1 MSRPVPDWEPGGGV
15 SRPASLTVA
24 ASPARCIAPRLDGV
38 IDSSLTVRRFA
49 ANEWRAYRALRLHAL
64 RDAPDAFGSTL
75 AREEAFPDDE
85 WVQRLERGA
94 HSPTELPLV
103 VEDEARPIGLAWAR
117 IDPDDA
123 EVAALY
129 QVWVDPVYR
138 RRGVGRLVIDSA
150 LDWARSSGVR
160 QMLLSVALGPGSALE
175 FYRRLGFVE
184 IGAPVP
190 LRSGS
195 AFRKQTM
202 RRTL

>member
-1 MSRPVPDWEPGGGV
+1 
-15 SRPASLTVA
+15 
-24 ASPARCIAPRLDGV
+24 V
-38 IDSSLTVRRFA
+38 IDSPPTVRRFA

-94 HSPTELPLV
+94 GSPMDFPLIA
-103 VEDEARPIGLAWAR
+103 EDDSQPIGLAWVR
-117 IDPDDA
+117 IDPHDGQVA
-123 EVAALY
+123 ELY

-138 RRGVGRLVIDSA
+138 GRGVGRLVIDSA

-160 QMLLSVALGPGSALE
+160 QMVLSVALGPSSALE

-184 IGAPVP
+184 VGTPEP

-195 AFRKQTM
+195 TSRKQTM

>member
-1 MSRPVPDWEPGGGV
+1 M
-15 SRPASLTVA
+15 
-24 ASPARCIAPRLDGV
+24 
-38 IDSSLTVRRFA
+38 IDSPPTVRRFA
-49 ANEWRAYRALRLHAL
+49 ANEWRVYRALRLHAL

-94 HSPTELPLV
+94 GSPMDFPLIA
-103 VEDEARPIGLAWAR
+103 EDDSQPIGLAWVR
-117 IDPDDA
+117 IDPHDGQVA
-123 EVAALY
+123 ELY

-138 RRGVGRLVIDSA
+138 GRGVGRLVIDSA

-160 QMLLSVALGPGSALE
+160 QMVLSVALGPSSAFE

-184 IGAPVP
+184 VGTPEP

-195 AFRKQTM
+195 TSRKQTM